1 MLELKGITKDYPA
14 GNDVVHAL
22 RGIDLQFRR
31 SEFVSILGPSGCG
44 KTTLLNIIGGL
55 DGYSSGDL
63 VINGVSTKQYKDRD
77 WDAYRNHSIGFVFQ
91 SYNLIPHQTVLQNV
105 ELALTL
111 SGVSKHERRARA
123 IAALEQVGLA
133 DQLKKRPGEMSGG
146 QMQRVA
152 IARALVNDPDIILA
166 DEPTGALDTE
176 TSVQVMEI
184 LKNISKDRLI
194 IMVTHNPELAVNYS
208 SRIIRMID
216 GKLVHDSAPL
226 TREES
231 VQEEF
236 RCRDLIEAAK
246 KTKKKVRKPSMSFGT
261 SLMLSL
267 KNLFTKKGRTTLTAF
282 AGSIGIIG
290 IALILAVSQGTTT
303 YIDYVQESTLSSYP
317 LTLEST
323 TIDLS
328 ALMRSFM
335 GSGEGKEHGT
345 DAIYKDPIIG
355 ELVNAL
361 SEIEANENDLSS
373 FKAFLEAELKKE
385 DSRLSGALSGIQYTY
400 NLSPTIYTKNADGE
414 IIKSDTGELMRDMIG
429 DFMIAA
435 SGKNENDQNSNS
447 TGNASGSGM
456 GSSMMGSMMGMN
468 MWQELLP
475 DLDENEPINHLLKEQ
490 YDVIYGAWPN
500 EYDEIVLVVND
511 KNELDDLTLYAMGL
525 LSRAE
530 IDAIIDAAAKG
541 ETLEAD
547 DKHWSYAEI
556 CDLTFRA
563 IFPYDC
569 YRQSGDIYVNVSDN
583 ENMLKVL
590 YEEALQLKVVGIIR
604 PNEDAETTMLS
615 GSIGYTH
622 ELTEYIIEQAAGADV
637 VKAQL
642 ENSSMDILTGLP
654 FKSNTGAL
662 NDTEKQENFLA
673 YVAELTSE
681 ERAQVYVQI
690 QSLNTIAAQL
700 PAQMEAIL
708 AGMQDRDALVEQISQ
723 AMAAQMGMDAAQIK
737 GYLAETTLEE
747 LKEMMRPALE
757 EQVSAG
763 IAAQVA
769 AGYAQ
774 VPTEQLAALLE
785 MELPSYTLEQNALY
799 YDKITK
805 FSESTYD
812 RNLILLGSLD
822 LERPSSINLYAS
834 SFENKDIIV
843 ETISDYNAE
852 VEEAKKIAYT
862 DYLGIMMSSITT
874 IINAITYVLIAFVA
888 ISLVV
893 SSIMIGVITL
903 ISVQE
908 RTKEIGILRAI
919 GASKKN
925 VSRMFNAETMIIG
938 FASGLLGVVVTY
950 LACIPI
956 NMILYALTDLANLRA
971 VLPVGA
977 AVILV
982 VISVLLTLFAG
993 IIPSRSAA
1001 KKDPVVALRTE

>member
-14 GNDVVHAL
+14 GNSVVHAL

-31 SEFVSILGPSGCG
+31 SEFVSILGQSGCG

-55 DGYSSGDL
+55 DAYSDGDL
-63 VINGVSTKQYKDRD
+63 IINGVSTKKYKDRD
-77 WDAYRNHSIGFVFQ
+77 WDTYRNHSIGFVFQ

-111 SGVSKHERRARA
+111 SGVSKSERRARA
-123 IAALEQVGLA
+123 KAALERVGLG

-184 LKNISKDRLI
+184 LKEISRDRLI

-208 SRIIRMID
+208 TRIIRMLD

-226 TREES
+226 REVEIA
-231 VQEEF
+231 QEEQ
-236 RCRDLIEAAK
+236 RCRLINEPGK
-246 KTKKKVRKPSMSFGT
+246 KRRKKVKKPSMSFGT

-290 IALILAVSQGTTT
+290 IALILAVSQGTTA

-323 TIDLS
+323 TIDMT
-328 ALMRSFM
+328 ALMQSFM
-335 GSGEGKEHGT
+335 GSGGGGDHGT

-355 ELVNAL
+355 EMVDAL
-361 SEIEANENDLSS
+361 SELEANENDLAA
-373 FKAFLEAELKKE
+373 FKAYLEAEAKRT
-385 DSRLSGALSGIQYTY
+385 DSPLSEALSGVQYTY
-400 NLSPTIYTKNADGE
+400 ALTPTIYTKNTDGE
-414 IIKSDTGELMRDMIG
+414 IIKSDTGELMMEMIG
-429 DFMIAA
+429 DFMLAA
-435 SGKNENDQNSNS
+435 SGNDKAENPMAA
-447 TGNASGSGM
+447 GASGGMSGM
-456 GSSMMGSMMGMN
+456 MMNSMMGMS

-475 DLDENEPINHLLKEQ
+475 DLAEDEPINHILKDQ
-490 YDVIYGAWPN
+490 YDVLYGAWPN
-500 EYDEIVLVVND
+500 EYDEIVLIVND
-511 KNELDDLTLYAMGL
+511 KNEIDDLTLYAMGL

-530 IDAIIDAAAKG
+530 IDAIIDAAAHG
-541 ETLEAD
+541 ETLKTEV
-547 DKHWSYAEI
+547 KSWSYADI
-556 CDLTFRA
+556 CKLTFRA
-563 IFPYDC
+563 IMPYDV
-569 YRQSGDIYVNVSDN
+569 YREGGDGIFVDVSDN
-583 ENMLKVL
+583 ANMLKVL
-590 YEEALQLKVVGIIR
+590 YEDALKLKVVGILR
-604 PNEDAETTMLS
+604 PSEDSETSMVKS
-615 GSIGYTH
+615 AIGYTH
-622 ELTEYIIEQAAGADV
+622 ELTEHIIKEAAESPV
-637 VKAQL
+637 VKAQKASPTVDVL
-642 ENSSMDILTGLP
+642 SGLP

-662 NDTEKQENFLA
+662 KPEKKQENFLA
-673 YVAELTSE
+673 YIAEQPREAL
-681 ERAQVYVQI
+681 ADIYVEI
-690 QSLNTIAAQL
+690 QCLNAIAAQL
-700 PAQMEAIL
+700 DTQVDAML
-708 AGMQDRDALVEQISQ
+708 ARMQDKDALITQIST
-723 AMAAQMGMDAAQIK
+723 AMAGEVGMSEADLAA
-737 GYLAETTLEE
+737 YLADMSLEE
-747 LKEMMRPALE
+747 LKEMMRPAIA
-757 EQVSAG
+757 EQISAG
-763 IAAQVA
+763 IAGQVKAGMAQI
-769 AGYAQ
+769 
-774 VPTEQLAALLE
+774 PDEQKIALFE
-785 MELPSYTLEQNALY
+785 AELPTYTVEQNALY
-799 YDKITK
+799 YDELTE
-805 FSESTYD
+805 FSDSTYD
-812 RNLILLGSLD
+812 ANLIRIGSLD
-822 LERPSSINLYAS
+822 LDKPQTINLYAS
-834 SFENKDIIV
+834 TFENKDIIV
-843 ETISDYNAE
+843 DTIATYNDS
-852 VEEAKKIAYT
+852 VDEAQRIAYT

-938 FASGLLGVVVTY
+938 FASGMLGVVVTY
-950 LACIPI
+950 LLCIPI
-956 NMILYALTDLANLRA
+956 NAILYALTDIANLRA
-971 VLPVGA
+971 FLPVEA

-982 VISVLLTLFAG
+982 VISVMLTLISG